1 VTQTLTD
8 PEQSQSGVR
17 DQAQRL
23 RELVSRTAPE
33 ARETPRTDHA
43 PPKRRAPVIAVASGK
58 GGVGKTSTCVNL
70 AIALARRNRRVCLL
84 DADLGCANA
93 DVLCGLM
100 PTSRLDNGSDAPSS
114 LRDLIVEAPGGFG
127 LIPGSVGIGHAGELS
142 DHDRRALMR
151 RIDDLHDACD
161 AVMIDTSAG
170 LGASVTSFVE
180 HADKGL
186 VVLTPE
192 PTSVA
197 DAYALIKVL
206 VTRAYDEDRINT
218 LDLALVLNQVA
229 NEREAIKV
237 YERMRGVCERFLD
250 INIPMLGYLRADK
263 RVPKAVKAR
272 SPYMLRSPRAPVAR
286 DMMTLAQSLVE
297 WAHIEPRMSFI
308 TRREP

>member
-1 VTQTLTD
+1 MTQTLTD
-8 PEQSQSGVR
+8 PDQTQSGVR

-33 ARETPRTDHA
+33 STDGTAEQSPRV
-43 PPKRRAPVIAVASGK
+43 RRAPVIAVASGK

-70 AIALARRNRRVCLL
+70 AIALSRRNRRICLL

-100 PTSRLDNGSDAPSS
+100 PTSRLDNSAEAPTS
-114 LRDLIVEAPGGFG
+114 LQDLIVEAPGGFG
-127 LIPGSVGIGHAGELS
+127 LIPGSVGIGLAGELS
-142 DHDRRALMR
+142 DQDRRALMR
-151 RIDDLHDACD
+151 RIDELHDSCD
-161 AVMIDTSAG
+161 AIMIDTSAG

-206 VTRAYDEDRINT
+206 VTRAYDEDRLDS
-218 LDLALVLNQVA
+218 LDLAIVLNQVT

-250 INIPMLGYLRADK
+250 INIPMLGYLRSDK

-272 SPYMLRSPRAPVAR
+272 SPYMLRSPRSPIAR
-286 DMMTLAQSLVE
+286 DMMTLAQSIVE
-297 WAHIEPRMSFI
+297 WANIEPRMSFVQ
-308 TRREP
+308 RREP